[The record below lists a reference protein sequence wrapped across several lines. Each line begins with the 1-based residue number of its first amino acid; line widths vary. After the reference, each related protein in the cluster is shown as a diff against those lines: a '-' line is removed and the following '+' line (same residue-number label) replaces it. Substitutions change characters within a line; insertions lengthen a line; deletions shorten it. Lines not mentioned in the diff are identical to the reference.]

1 MKGVSKSGP
10 PQVMTYSELASVR
23 GITQRSAEQLV
34 RRNGWRRLPG
44 NDGRTRV
51 EVPSCALLTPLQHV
65 APTPATEA
73 ILRDVAQIERR
84 YMKAL
89 ADLAIERRKRIAAED
104 HLAFWRQQAARLR
117 NRPQRY

>member
-1 MKGVSKSGP
+1 MRGVSKARP
-10 PQVMTYSELASVR
+10 PKVMTYSELASVR

-51 EVPSCALLTPLQHV
+51 EVPPGALLIPPQHV
-65 APTPATEA
+65 ASTPATEA

-84 YMKAL
+84 CMKAL